1 LDIQEETLHLN
12 YLGNYDLEYNSSSGI
27 PISKSLKD
35 PIDMNFNVSGYKTT
49 IGARFKFLVF
59 SALLT
64 SHSRDIIPCLLEFL

>member
-1 LDIQEETLHLN
+1 VEILHLN

-59 SALLT
+59 SAFADFT
-64 SHSRDIIPCLLEFL
+64 FRDIILYQQEFL